1 MAFASFSA
9 ANTVIQGHPKKTLEL
24 PISSGVGKT
33 VTAFYGGGP
42 WLLPWEILK
51 SRVYEIPLPAFW
63 GEIL

>member
-24 PISSGVGKT
+24 PISRV
-33 VTAFYGGGP
+33 
-42 WLLPWEILK
+42 LPLEILK
-51 SRVYEIPLPAFW
+51 SRVSEMPFPAFG